1 MKRNRFRK
9 VLKYVSLLAVFFVIS
24 ACSNNGEIKKLNGKV
39 FNASKG
45 GQLVVDTVN
54 SRMSFKGIDRVTAHT
69 DPNKYTKEQFDK
81 GRLKDYKNPK
91 IVVDNGKKYLT
102 ADEFPYKLEI
112 IDENKI
118 LDLED
123 DNEYTFVK

>member
-1 MKRNRFRK
+1 MKKF
-9 VLKYVSLLAVFFVIS
+9 LKYISLLVVFFIIS
-24 ACSNNGEIKKLNGKV
+24 ACSSNREIKKINGKI

-45 GQLVVDTVN
+45 GQLVIDT
-54 SRMSFKGIDRVTAHT
+54 SHSIMSFRVIDRVTAHT

-91 IVVDNGKKYLT
+91 VVIENGKKYLT

-112 IDENKI
+112 ID
-118 LDLED
+118 
-123 DNEYTFVK
+123 